1 MEALRRVSDNRA
13 TKNPASAGFLGT
25 TVNYD
30 RQVFGAPDGVKLSLE
45 WAVIS
50 RFVLVRTLR
59 YQQKYHQVLTAWGFN
74 HLKTAAAMVSRIP
87 KRRAL

>member
-1 MEALRRVSDNRA
+1 MGRIELPTSPLPRECS
-13 TKNPASAGFLGT
+13 T
-25 TVNYD
+25 TEPHG
-30 RQVFGAPDGVKLSLE
+30 QPGAPDGVELSLE
-45 WAVIS
+45 LAVIT
-50 RFVLVRTLR
+50 RFVLVRALR